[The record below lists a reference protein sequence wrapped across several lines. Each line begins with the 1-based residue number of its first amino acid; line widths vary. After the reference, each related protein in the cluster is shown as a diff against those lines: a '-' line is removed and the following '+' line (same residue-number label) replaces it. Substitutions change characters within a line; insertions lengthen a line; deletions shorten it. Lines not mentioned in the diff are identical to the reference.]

1 MELLKDQAQ
10 EKEGS
15 LWKYVLDVEWGSKVC
30 VVCMHMHRCACK
42 SLVGVLVTFPIAVT
56 ICDEK
61 QLMEGLLGCVLSHS
75 LRVQPTKAEKTWRQ
89 EQKAA
94 GLCIHT

>member
-1 MELLKDQAQ
+1 MKLLEDQAQ

-15 LWKYVLDVEWGSKVC
+15 IWKYVLDVEWGSKVC
-30 VVCMHMHRCACK
+30 MVCVHVRMCTRT
-42 SLVGVLVTFPIAVT
+42 SLVGVLATFPIAVT

-75 LRVQPTKAEKTWRQ
+75 LRVQPTMAEKTWRQ
-89 EQKAA
+89 EQDAA
-94 GLCIHT
+94 GLCIHI